1 MLSLKKIAS
10 NTFYQIIAR
19 IAATG
24 SSFFITLFIARHFGL
39 NGYGDYA
46 KVTAYI
52 SIFYLFVD
60 LGLNSMFLQKEDMH
74 LRFRDLFYARILLSL
89 VVVAVA
95 NIIGFVLPYNS
106 ISHIGFSPMVRIGI
120 AIFSATLITESILFS
135 ASAVFQRKLIYKSF
149 MLATIIGSFLTLF
162 LVILFGILGFSIVFT
177 FIAFVI
183 GASVEV
189 WFSLVYTEEKLF
201 PVSLENRFIKS
212 LFYETLPVAL
222 MLIFNMIY
230 FRIDMIILSFY
241 TTSANVGLYD
251 VAYRVFDFLIALP
264 LFLSNVLYPK
274 LLQEEKNNRNV
285 KSKLIMYV
293 LLFTLLG
300 VIVAIPVWFVCP
312 IIFSLIKE
320 EFVPAVIPLRILL
333 TSLPLFFATNIM
345 QWILLSKKKQIALAY
360 IYASLMLSN
369 IVLNILFIPQFGYV
383 ASAIITGVSEALVA
397 VAMLFLLFI

>member
-1 MLSLKKIAS
+1 
-10 NTFYQIIAR
+10 
-19 IAATG
+19 
-24 SSFFITLFIARHFGL
+24 
-39 NGYGDYA
+39 
-46 KVTAYI
+46 
-52 SIFYLFVD
+52 
-60 LGLNSMFLQKEDMH
+60 
-74 LRFRDLFYARILLSL
+74 
-89 VVVAVA
+89 
-95 NIIGFVLPYNS
+95 
-106 ISHIGFSPMVRIGI
+106 
-120 AIFSATLITESILFS
+120 
-135 ASAVFQRKLIYKSF
+135 
-149 MLATIIGSFLTLF
+149 
-162 LVILFGILGFSIVFT
+162 
-177 FIAFVI
+177 
-183 GASVEV
+183 
-189 WFSLVYTEEKLF
+189 
-201 PVSLENRFIKS
+201 
-212 LFYETLPVAL
+212 
-222 MLIFNMIY
+222 
-230 FRIDMIILSFY
+230 MIILSFY